1 MYQTT
6 LAKHSIITKQFLSKQ
21 SVIILMIF

>member
-6 LAKHSIITKQFLSKQ
+6 LAKHSIITKQFLLKQ
-21 SVIILMIF
+21 SVIIFMIF